1 MTSTN
6 LRFLATSLACVL
18 CVCRVD
24 PASAQ
29 SQAPVSPPVVAAPPA
44 GIAVA
49 TQPQTPYVAC
59 RDTAHNYFSAVF
71 TSTKANNRVWALAFM
86 QFLKEKYG
94 YNGLAYCND
103 RWPTEAQGQTWLTGI
118 VEKTRADRLVRG
130 YPVEV
135 IETGWKYE

>member
-1 MTSTN
+1 MTTTCI
-6 LRFLATSLACVL
+6 RFLATSLACVL
-18 CVCRVD
+18 CVCRAD

-29 SQAPVSPPVVAAPPA
+29 SQAPVSPPV
-44 GIAVA
+44 VA

-71 TSTKANNRVWALAFM
+71 AGTEGNNRVWALAFM

-103 RWPTEAQGQTWLTGI
+103 RWPTEAEGQAWLTSI

-135 IETGWKYE
+135 IETGWTYE